1 MIDLKY
7 RGANDLEV
15 IIYKLRNYADYLEEK
30 INSLEEKI
38 NEQDRL
44 IKQLK
49 EQIKDQIKSS
59 N

>member
-15 IIYKLRNYADYLEEK
+15 IIYKLRNYADDLENK
-30 INSLEEKI
+30 IK
-38 NEQDRL
+38 EQDEL

-49 EQIKDQIKSS
+49 QESEKE
-59 N
+59 

>member
-15 IIYKLRNYADYLEEK
+15 IIYKLRNYADDLENK
-30 INSLEEKI
+30 IKEQEE
-38 NEQDRL
+38 L

-49 EQIKDQIKSS
+49 QESEKE
-59 N
+59 

>member
-30 INSLEEKI
+30 IK
-38 NEQDRL
+38 EQDEL

-49 EQIKDQIKSS
+49 DKIKSNVIS
-59 N
+59 

>member
-15 IIYKLRNYADYLEEK
+15 IIHRLRNYADDLENK
-30 INSLEEKI
+30 IK
-38 NEQDRL
+38 EQDEL

-49 EQIKDQIKSS
+49 DKIKSNVIS
-59 N
+59 

>member
-15 IIYKLRNYADYLEEK
+15 IIHKLRNYADTLENK
-30 INSLEEKI
+30 IK
-38 NEQDRL
+38 EQDEL

-49 EQIKDQIKSS
+49 QELKNK
-59 N
+59 

>member
-15 IIYKLRNYADYLEEK
+15 IIHKLRNYADTLENK
-30 INSLEEKI
+30 IKEQEE
-38 NEQDRL
+38 L

-49 EQIKDQIKSS
+49 DKIKSNVIS
-59 N
+59 

>member
-15 IIYKLRNYADYLEEK
+15 IIYKLRNYADDLENK
-30 INSLEEKI
+30 IK
-38 NEQDRL
+38 EQDEL

-49 EQIKDQIKSS
+49 EELKNK
-59 N
+59 

>member
-15 IIYKLRNYADYLEEK
+15 IIYKLRNYADDLENK
-30 INSLEEKI
+30 IKEQEE
-38 NEQDRL
+38 L

-49 EQIKDQIKSS
+49 EQIKS
-59 N
+59 NN

>member
-1 MIDLKY
+1 MDLKY

-15 IIYKLRNYADYLEEK
+15 IIYKLRNYADDLENK
-30 INSLEEKI
+30 IKEQEE
-38 NEQDRL
+38 L

-49 EQIKDQIKSS
+49 EQIKSS

>member
-15 IIYKLRNYADYLEEK
+15 IIHRLRNYAD
-30 INSLEEKI
+30 SLEEKI
-38 NEQDRL
+38 KEQEEL

-49 EQIKDQIKSS
+49 DKIKSNVIS
-59 N
+59 

>member
-30 INSLEEKI
+30 IK
-38 NEQDRL
+38 EQDEL

-49 EQIKDQIKSS
+49 EELKNK
-59 N
+59 

>member
-15 IIYKLRNYADYLEEK
+15 IIHKLRNYADDLEEK
-30 INSLEEKI
+30 IKEQEE
-38 NEQDRL
+38 L

-49 EQIKDQIKSS
+49 DKIKSNVIS
-59 N
+59 

>member
-15 IIYKLRNYADYLEEK
+15 IIHKLRNYAD
-30 INSLEEKI
+30 SLEEKI
-38 NEQDRL
+38 KEQEEL

-49 EQIKDQIKSS
+49 DKIKS
-59 N
+59 NK

>member
-15 IIYKLRNYADYLEEK
+15 IIYNLKKRTDVLEKLILEQ
-30 INSLEEKI
+30 NEE
-38 NEQDRL
+38 
-44 IKQLK
+44 IKELKVQL
-49 EQIKDQIKSS
+49 KDQIKSS

>member
-15 IIYKLRNYADYLEEK
+15 IIHKLRNYAD
-30 INSLEEKI
+30 SLEEKI
-38 NEQDRL
+38 KEQDEL

-49 EQIKDQIKSS
+49 DKIKSNVIS
-59 N
+59 

>member
-15 IIYKLRNYADYLEEK
+15 IIHKLRNYADTLENK
-30 INSLEEKI
+30 IKEQEE
-38 NEQDRL
+38 L

-49 EQIKDQIKSS
+49 DKIKS
-59 N
+59 NN